1 MNLEFA
7 RNGSNASTGTA
18 WQNETFTG
26 YRALLASILAM
37 AVEDATKSTR
47 GLEYQKPIIAPYQY
61 SRTKEEKRA
70 MIRERENRHNRNR
83 QLQLIREARD
93 FLYSPWCETLAAEL
107 DLDIDAIRERIAKA
121 IAQQ

>member
-7 RNGSNASTGTA
+7 RNGSSVSAGA
-18 WQNETFTG
+18 ACQDETVGG

-61 SRTKEEKRA
+61 SRTPEEKRA

-83 QLQLIREARD
+83 QLQLIQEARE
-93 FLYSPWCETLAAEL
+93 FLHSRWCETIAAEL
-107 DLDIDAIRERIAKA
+107 DLDIDAIRERVAKA